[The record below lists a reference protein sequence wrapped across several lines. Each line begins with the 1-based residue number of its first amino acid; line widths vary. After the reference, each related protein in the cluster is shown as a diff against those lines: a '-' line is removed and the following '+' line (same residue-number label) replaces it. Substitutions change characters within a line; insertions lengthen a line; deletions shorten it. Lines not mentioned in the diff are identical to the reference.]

1 MYSKEKIKRIE
12 KTMGAAYPYDLR
24 KQVMKLI
31 EKYIIGKNYKKKQ
44 KL

>member
-1 MYSKEKIKRIE
+1 MEAS
-12 KTMGAAYPYDLR
+12 YPYDLR

-31 EKYIIGKNYKKKQ
+31 EKYMIGKNYKKKQ

>member
-1 MYSKEKIKRIE
+1 
-12 KTMGAAYPYDLR
+12 MGAAYPYDLR

-31 EKYIIGKNYKKKQ
+31 EEYMIGKNYKKKQ